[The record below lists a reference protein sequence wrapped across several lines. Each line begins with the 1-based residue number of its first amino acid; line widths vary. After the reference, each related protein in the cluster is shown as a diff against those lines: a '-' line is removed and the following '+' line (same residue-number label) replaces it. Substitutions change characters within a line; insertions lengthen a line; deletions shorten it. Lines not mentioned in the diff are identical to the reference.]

1 MIGFKKIDG
10 YIIKK
15 YLLTFFFTTLL
26 ITMTAIVI
34 DFSEKVGK
42 FINESLTVREI
53 MLDYYLNFIPWINGL
68 LWPLFSLIAVVF
80 FTSRMAKNS
89 EILSILGAGVSYW
102 RMLVPYLVAAT
113 IIAAILWF
121 NNNYVTPRSTRIKN
135 NFENTYIFKGN
146 KKVSNENV
154 HFFLAPDQKAFVRYF
169 RLRDT
174 SLMDFRIETFRDGK
188 LYRILKAKRV
198 KLKNLPDEWTL
209 IDYSVRTIKGNRE
222 EYFNGKGMEKD
233 TSLGFTP
240 DEFIRYSNEME
251 SMTSPE
257 LRAFI
262 DYEASKGLGKSK
274 KYLIELY
281 RRTADPFTI
290 LILTLIGVSIASR
303 KTRGGLGLHL
313 AAGIVIGAAFVI
325 TSKFSVTFATSQQLN
340 PLVGIWLPNIIFFL
354 VAMYMVSRAQK

>member
-1 MIGFKKIDG
+1 LKKLDA

-15 YLLTFFFTTLL
+15 YLLSFFFTTLL

-42 FINESLTVREI
+42 FINESLGFKQIVLE
-53 MLDYYLNFIPWINGL
+53 YYLNFIPWINGL

-80 FTSRMAKNS
+80 FTSRLAKNS

-102 RMLVPYLVAAT
+102 RMLVPYLVSAS
-113 IIAAILWF
+113 IIAGILWF
-121 NNNYVTPRSTRIKN
+121 NNNYVTPKSTRIKN

-154 HFFLAPDQKAFVRYF
+154 HFFLSPNEKAFVRYF

-174 SLMDFRIETFRDGK
+174 SLMDFRIESFEDGRLTK
-188 LYRILKAKRV
+188 VLKAKRV
-198 KLKNLPDEWTL
+198 KLKNHPDEWTMY
-209 IDYSVRTIKGNRE
+209 DYSIRHIDGLRE
-222 EYFNGKGMEKD
+222 RLISGKGEQID
-233 TSLGFTP
+233 TTLGFSP

-251 SMTSPE
+251 SMTSAE
-257 LRAFI
+257 LRAYIAF
-262 DYEASKGLGKSK
+262 EESKGLGKTK

-290 LILTLIGVSIASR
+290 IILTLIGAAIASR
-303 KTRGGLGLHL
+303 KTRGGIGLHL
-313 AAGIVIGAAFVI
+313 ALGVCIGAAFVI
-325 TSKFSVTFATSQQLN
+325 TSKFSVTFATSHTLN
-340 PLVGIWLPNIIFFL
+340 PLIGIWLPNILFL
-354 VAMYMVSRAQK
+354 AIALVLISRAQK